1 MTSTNQL
8 DAPAPQSTAAASRKY
23 QLARKK
29 AMLAEWVARLNQL
42 RSNRAYR
49 AIERRIN
56 RMLREVD
63 REETSGVN
71 SSRLDEQVDQWLAA
85 NAGKIGGP
93 EQEQDPTRPH
103 PPGWHGEALTQKV
116 AGELAALRERKAAGR

>member
-1 MTSTNQL
+1 
-8 DAPAPQSTAAASRKY
+8 
-23 QLARKK
+23 
-29 AMLAEWVARLNQL
+29 MLAEWVARLNQL

-71 SSRLDEQVDQWLAA
+71 STRLDEQVDQWLAA

-93 EQEQDPTRPH
+93 EREQDPTRFH
-103 PPGWHGEALTQKV
+103 PPGWHGEALTQEV
-116 AGELAALRERKAAGR
+116 EAERAALRERKAAGR